1 MVRILSLLAFATL
14 ASVASA
20 QQILYHWSSNNGN
33 ISESG
38 GNIVQHNATTVS
50 RINNECS
57 GYYVITLLG
66 RGENII
72 NNDHSEKGQYMEIT
86 LDAGNTFRAGDIIT
100 VSGMRNT
107 TDTKAYATLFM
118 QFDNGI
124 IIKDGNTWNNLG
136 QLYETTV
143 ESGITTDAKRMGPGN
158 EDLEIISAFPSTYS
172 FVVNENAKGCTSLR
186 LARDIYQCRL
196 YITEIDIT
204 RSQATKLE
212 SIASDT
218 NATVFDVSGRRTS
231 NNQHGI
237 VISHGKKI
245 LR

>member
-1 MVRILSLLAFATL
+1 MLTL
-14 ASVASA
+14 AVNA
-20 QQILYHWSSNNGN
+20 QQVLYHWSSDNGN
-33 ISESG
+33 VSETG
-38 GNIVQHNATTVS
+38 GSIAQHNATTVS

-72 NNDHSEKGQYMEIT
+72 NNDCSEKGQYMEIT

-107 TDTKAYATLFM
+107 TDTKACATLFM
-118 QFDNGI
+118 QFDNGVT
-124 IIKDGNTWNNLG
+124 IKDENIWNNLG

-172 FVVNENAKGCTSLR
+172 FVVDENAEGCASLR

-196 YITEIDIT
+196 YITEIEIT
-204 RSQATKLE
+204 RSQTTKLE
-212 SIASDT
+212 SIANDT

-237 VISHGKKI
+237 VISHGKKT